1 MPATDRNEEPCGS
14 FTHKLTREYMHALQE
29 ARRALDEAIRVNEK
43 FDASWDQTKA
53 DALRQA
59 LSGFSPVGPYSSAV
73 PVRGARERERA
84 RARERERE
92 RERER
97 ARKYNVTQG

>member
-1 MPATDRNEEPCGS
+1 
-14 FTHKLTREYMHALQE
+14 MHALQE

-73 PVRGARERERA
+73 PVRAARERERA

-92 RERER
+92 RERESER
-97 ARKYNVTQG
+97 ERKYNVTQG